1 MFYLN
6 VTFLGEKVSLSVV
19 SFSQTSKRRRKPD
32 FLCFVSVGMN
42 YAAQASTR
50 EGKGGEHEA
59 ERELLLAAGVSAA
72 AHRSDTECRQN
83 LIQQTR

>member
-1 MFYLN
+1 
-6 VTFLGEKVSLSVV
+6 
-19 SFSQTSKRRRKPD
+19 
-32 FLCFVSVGMN
+32 MN

-59 ERELLLAAGVSAA
+59 ECELLLAAGVSAA